1 MKQENQKPGQEQGG
15 YQSNFA
21 QDKEFMDGPK
31 DDRPGG
37 FGEGAGNFKD
47 SDPTATEGSF

>member
-1 MKQENQKPGQEQGG
+1 MRGG
-15 YQSNFA
+15 V
-21 QDKEFMDGPK
+21 GR
-31 DDRPGG
+31 DRPGG